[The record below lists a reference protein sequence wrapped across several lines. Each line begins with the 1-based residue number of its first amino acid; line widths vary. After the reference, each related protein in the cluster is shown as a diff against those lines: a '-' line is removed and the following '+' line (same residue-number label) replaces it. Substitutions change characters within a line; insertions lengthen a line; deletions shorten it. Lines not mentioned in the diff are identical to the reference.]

1 MNNQKEDNYKL
12 LWMLGLAL
20 TLPMILLSGPL
31 AGFLIGHYL
40 LVQQLKMPAMWI
52 PILLVVGLVGS
63 GLQAVQLIQKL
74 KQQLKK

>member
-1 MNNQKEDNYKL
+1 
-12 LWMLGLAL
+12 MLGLAL